1 MGAFLFFRQIETRA
15 ELCVSRDRLAPGF
28 VGRGLNSEIMRR
40 LAFLLLLAGLL
51 FTMTDAAAAA
61 DSPQEHFDQE
71 ITVALDTIVVRVVDG
86 TGRPILGLTPG
97 DFRIRV
103 HGREIPVT
111 AVDWVSSESE
121 AKAPEA
127 PVEEFEGWKGN
138 EARKQALGKLVVF
151 FVQAD
156 LNPTRIS
163 GQLRLRP
170 YTRELVAS
178 FAPSDRVA
186 VVSYDSHLKLWLDFT
201 TDRQAVLEAVDRAM
215 VYTPERD
222 VSPSDRPSLAAH
234 FDFAEALRVATPER
248 ALEMTAK
255 ALTHLP
261 GEKTMIYLG
270 WGLGRFGLGGV
281 RMTPD
286 FRPAVAALAD
296 AHVSVFVLDV
306 TSADSH
312 SLEVGLE
319 GVAAATGGTYAST
332 FRLPGLATAHLAR
345 SISGWYVLT
354 VDRDDFAG

>member
-1 MGAFLFFRQIETRA
+1 MRSRSCVLLLGAFLVALCGRAIEPPK
-15 ELCVSRDRLAPGF
+15 E
-28 VGRGLNSEIMRR
+28 
-40 LAFLLLLAGLL
+40 
-51 FTMTDAAAAA
+51 
-61 DSPQEHFDQE
+61 QFDDE

-86 TGRPILGLTPG
+86 DGRPILGLTPE
-97 DFRIRV
+97 DFRLRV

-111 AVDWVSSESE
+111 AVDWVSSQSE
-121 AKAPEA
+121 AEPAKAEA
-127 PVEEFEGWKGN
+127 AEFESWKPA
-138 EARKQALGKLVVF
+138 EPAAWPAGKLIVF

-186 VVSYDSHLKLWLDFT
+186 VVSFDSHLKLWLDFT
-201 TDRQAVLEAVDRAM
+201 TDREALLAAIDRAM
-215 VYTPERD
+215 VYTPEGE
-222 VSPSDRPSLAAH
+222 VAPSPGPSLAEA

-255 ALTHLP
+255 ALTLLP

-270 WGLGRFGLGGV
+270 WGLGRFGFGGV

-286 FRPAVAALAD
+286 FAPAVRALSKAR
-296 AHVSVFVLDV
+296 VSVFVLDV

-332 FRLPGLATAHLAR
+332 FRLPGLATHRLAR

-354 VDRDDFAG
+354 VDRDDLAGYKPGEATIELRNRKGEVIARPVFLR

>member
-1 MGAFLFFRQIETRA
+1 MT
-15 ELCVSRDRLAPGF
+15 
-28 VGRGLNSEIMRR
+28 
-40 LAFLLLLAGLL
+40 FLLLVAGFI
-51 FTMTDAAAAA
+51 FTVKGAAAT
-61 DSPQEHFDQE
+61 DSPQEHFDDA

-86 TGRPILGLTPG
+86 DGRPILGLVPD
-97 DFRIRV
+97 DFRITV

-111 AVDWVSSESE
+111 GVDWVSSESE
-121 AKAPEA
+121 ASLPE
-127 PVEEFEGWKGN
+127 VEVTEFERWKPA
-138 EARKQALGKLVVF
+138 EQAVRPPGKLVVF

-186 VVSYDSHLKLWLDFT
+186 VVSFDSHLKLWLDFT
-201 TDRQAVLEAVDRAM
+201 TDRQAVLDAVDRAR
-215 VYTPERD
+215 VYTPEVD
-222 VSPSDRPSLAAH
+222 VPRSPHPSLAAQ
-234 FDFAEALRVATPER
+234 FDFAEALRVASPER

-255 ALTHLP
+255 ALSPLP

-270 WGLGRFGLGGV
+270 WGLGRFGFGGSV

-286 FRPAVAALAD
+286 FRPAVAALA
-296 AHVSVFVLDV
+296 AAKTSVFVLDV

-319 GVAAATGGTYAST
+319 GVAAATGGTYSST
-332 FRLPGLATAHLAR
+332 FRLPGLATHRLAR

-354 VDRDDFAG
+354 VNRDDFSGFKPGEATIDLRHRRGEVIARPVYLH